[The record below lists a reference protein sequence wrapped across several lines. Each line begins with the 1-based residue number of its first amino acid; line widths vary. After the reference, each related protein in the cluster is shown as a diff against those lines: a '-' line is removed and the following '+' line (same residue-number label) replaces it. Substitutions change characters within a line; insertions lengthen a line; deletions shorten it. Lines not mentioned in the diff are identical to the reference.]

1 MKGTN
6 VREGFSRGAILSLAA
21 IMLLGGSTGF
31 FPAGAVRS
39 GIALPSP
46 TPASVAAVG
55 TDGGARDTRI
65 AHADD
70 GGGDPGP
77 IKRFWSGIADSAIGQ
92 RIGRIVSWIASFFR
106 FLWTIPKALL
116 QGDSSPMIDA
126 LGDLLSRTSSPAEG
140 RDPQPA
146 GRSGTPLPDPRPT
159 AAPAGT
165 ESRF

>member
-1 MKGTN
+1 ML
-6 VREGFSRGAILSLAA
+6 FAA
-21 IMLLGGSTGF
+21 IVLLGGLTGF
-31 FPAGAVRS
+31 FPAGAIRS

-46 TPASVAAVG
+46 APASVTAAA
-55 TDGGARDTRI
+55 TDGGARETRI
-65 AHADD
+65 AHAVD
-70 GGGDPGP
+70 GGGDSGP
-77 IKRFWSGIADSAIGQ
+77 LKRFWSGLANSALGQ
-92 RIGRIVSWIASFFR
+92 RIGRIFNWIASFFR

-140 RDPQPA
+140 RDPQSG
-146 GRSGTPLPDPRPT
+146 GRSAAPPPDPRPA